1 MMAQHSISRATIV
14 MNPVALKRAM
24 APLLSLRRP
33 NPLLFVVRFVY
44 ALVCVWVIAAL
55 LRPTS
60 GLPSFVYDHPI
71 LAFCVL
77 FLITQIVPI
86 VDVLVAKKRI
96 EIISSIYFGLVVGV
110 MLVYLLVRVLD
121 PVLTG
126 LMVDPYYIRII
137 EMLLFLSIPYA
148 CTSLLLQTKDDFRFV
163 IPYVEFSR
171 ELKGNKPMVID
182 SSALIDGRIADL
194 VETRIIDSQLVVPQF
209 VLREVQEVADS
220 ADRMRRTRGRRGLEV
235 LSKLQASAHA
245 DVRVR
250 ENAGDDPPGLSVDQR
265 LVEVAKRL
273 GGRVVTNDFNLSK
286 VAGVQGVEVINL
298 NDVANALKPRY
309 LPGERLR
316 IRILKEGEAAGQGVG
331 YLDDGTMVVCEQAN
345 HLIGQDIDIIVTS
358 MLQSSAGR
366 MIFGRQV
373 HHTSK

>member
-1 MMAQHSISRATIV
+1 
-14 MNPVALKRAM
+14 
-24 APLLSLRRP
+24 
-33 NPLLFVVRFVY
+33 
-44 ALVCVWVIAAL
+44 
-55 LRPTS
+55 
-60 GLPSFVYDHPI
+60 
-71 LAFCVL
+71 
-77 FLITQIVPI
+77 
-86 VDVLVAKKRI
+86 
-96 EIISSIYFGLVVGV
+96 
-110 MLVYLLVRVLD
+110 
-121 PVLTG
+121 
-126 LMVDPYYIRII
+126 
-137 EMLLFLSIPYA
+137 
-148 CTSLLLQTKDDFRFV
+148 V

-171 ELKGNKPMVID
+171 ELKGNRPLVID

-220 ADRMRRTRGRRGLEV
+220 ADKMRRTRGRRGLEV
-235 LSKLQASAHA
+235 LSKLQSSSHA

-250 ENAGDDPPGLSVDQR
+250 ENSRDDPDGLSVDQR
-265 LVEVAKRL
+265 LVDVAKRM

-316 IRILKEGEAAGQGVG
+316 LRILKEGEAAGQGIG

>member
-1 MMAQHSISRATIV
+1 MTPTVRRPT
-14 MNPVALKRAM
+14 PLLVALC
-24 APLLSLRRP
+24 
-33 NPLLFVVRFVY
+33 FVY
-44 ALVCVWVIAAL
+44 ALICVWAIVAL
-55 LRPTS
+55 LRPS
-60 GLPSFVYDHPI
+60 AGPQGFFDQHPI
-71 LAFCVL
+71 LAFCAL
-77 FLITQIVPI
+77 FLVTQIVPV
-86 VDVLVAKKRI
+86 VDLLVAKKRI
-96 EIISSIYFGLVVGV
+96 AIISSIYFGMVVGV
-110 MLVYLLVRVLD
+110 LLVYLLMQVLD

-126 LMVDPYYIRII
+126 LMVDSYYIRLID
-137 EMLLFLSIPYA
+137 MLLFLSVPYA
-148 CTSLLLQTKDDFRFV
+148 CTSFLLQTKDDFRFL

-171 ELKGNKPMVID
+171 ELKGNRPLVID

-194 VETRIIDSQLVVPQF
+194 VETRIIDAQLVVPQF

-220 ADRMRRTRGRRGLEV
+220 ADKMRRTRGRRGLEV
-235 LSKLQASAHA
+235 LSKLQSSAHA

-250 ENAGDDPPGLSVDQR
+250 ENSGDDPQDLSVDQR
-265 LVEVAKRL
+265 LVDVAKRM

-316 IRILKEGEAAGQGVG
+316 IRILKEGEAAGQGIG
-331 YLDDGTMVVCEQAN
+331 YLDDGTMVVCEQAS